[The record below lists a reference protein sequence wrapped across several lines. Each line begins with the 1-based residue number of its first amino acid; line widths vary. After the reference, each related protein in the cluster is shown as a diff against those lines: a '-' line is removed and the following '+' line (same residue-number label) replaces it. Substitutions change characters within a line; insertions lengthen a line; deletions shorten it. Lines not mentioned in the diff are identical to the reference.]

1 MRVGTFQLHP
11 VPEFFLTVI
20 SLQSLLKVSI
30 HLIRLRSNSR
40 AIPPIKTH
48 NLIQNDKIKS
58 EKLMQGLQ
66 VLQGAAAAPATAAAA
81 ASDDIESLRAQVV
94 RLQVTH
100 PLALASP
107 LFTSFP
113 LKEELAALKA
123 SRP

>member
-1 MRVGTFQLHP
+1 MR
-11 VPEFFLTVI
+11 
-20 SLQSLLKVSI
+20 
-30 HLIRLRSNSR
+30 
-40 AIPPIKTH
+40 
-48 NLIQNDKIKS
+48 
-58 EKLMQGLQ
+58 GLQ
-66 VLQGAAAAPATAAAA
+66 VLQGAAAAPAAVAAP

-107 LFTSFP
+107 PFTLFP